1 VRSDWMAAERKRGIS
16 VWPGD
21 IIGFRNLESLRIS
34 VTLTEGNPLR
44 ITGSLSFAP
53 EILGRG
59 RDRGPNEV
67 EASPSWWSDVCRA
80 CGSNSSGSGR
90 TIPHCAQ
97 TQTGGRMSRIVRED
111 LDWEKGRHVVVI

>member
-1 VRSDWMAAERKRGIS
+1 MRSDWIAIERERGVS

-44 ITGSLSFAP
+44 ITGILRFAP

-59 RDRGPNEV
+59 Q
-67 EASPSWWSDVCRA
+67 
-80 CGSNSSGSGR
+80 GR
-90 TIPHCAQ
+90 
-97 TQTGGRMSRIVRED
+97 
-111 LDWEKGRHVVVI
+111 

>member
-1 VRSDWMAAERKRGIS
+1 MAVERKRGIS

-59 RDRGPNEV
+59 Q
-67 EASPSWWSDVCRA
+67 
-80 CGSNSSGSGR
+80 GR
-90 TIPHCAQ
+90 
-97 TQTGGRMSRIVRED
+97 
-111 LDWEKGRHVVVI
+111 